1 MRSRP
6 RLGCTRN
13 QPAQASA
20 AGGPG
25 QALGCRSVVP
35 ERLRSMACAPQPRP
49 ATGAPKHARADP
61 ADLPQG
67 HTACPCQTVDLRDH
81 AGRPAAGAVQD
92 RGTRGTHHRRKM
104 PLMAPATLPVCHGQ
118 GSRLDKNPAR
128 DLVMAAIPKP
138 PVAHNPF
145 LQIGDLPD
153 LLQALHSYRGTRAVQ
168 MGLRLLLLTGVRTD
182 GTLAHP
188 SASCTT
194 FHCRSLPGW
203 RTSCASRSTRISF

>member
-13 QPAQASA
+13 QPAASA

-92 RGTRGTHHRRKM
+92 RGTRGTHHRRKCRSWLRQLFRFAM
-104 PLMAPATLPVCHGQ
+104 VKVPVGQEPGTGSGHGCHSQTAGCPQ
-118 GSRLDKNPAR
+118 
-128 DLVMAAIPKP
+128 
-138 PVAHNPF
+138 PF